1 LFLFHR
7 WAGIGLCLLFA
18 LWFLSGM
25 FMMYVDF
32 PQLTAPERRAGQPL
46 LDFSGA
52 RIAPGEAVGRL
63 SAADFRV
70 AGHPDENGPSTVP
83 ADSPLTVSQVSLGM
97 LLGRPVYYIRVKG
110 NAQTRAVFADTGEVL
125 REVTPAMARAVA
137 ADFAVRAGWIA
148 DQSRVAFDSLL
159 QTDQWSVSSGL
170 NAHRP
175 LLRVSLGDAAG
186 TDLYVS
192 STTGEVVRDTHR
204 TERLLN
210 YFAAVTHWIYPTVLR
225 KHVDAWDWVVDI
237 VSGAGVVLAVSGL
250 WIGIL
255 RWRWRRPPGKR
266 AIPYRGLMRWH
277 FITGAVFGTLALT
290 WVFSGLLSM
299 NPGSLNPPRSP
310 SAAERLVFSG
320 KPLTLG
326 DFALP
331 SWAGSADVVE
341 ASLLHYDGQAFY
353 DVVRRDGVRALYPA
367 GRDDIRPAR
376 YAAGLDDTR
385 STPSVAGRDDLRS
398 APSAGALLVRLPDAA
413 AVLARVPALIPS
425 AALHDAAVLTDY
437 DDYYYTRHEERADRP
452 LPVVRARFS
461 DPSTTWFYVDPRS
474 GEVLERST
482 YFNRVYRW
490 LYNGLH
496 SWDFPWLWRHR
507 PLWDVVVIAFSLG
520 GLTLSLLGVV
530 VGIRRLRY
538 DLRRYASQVS

>member
-1 LFLFHR
+1 
-7 WAGIGLCLLFA
+7 
-18 LWFLSGM
+18 
-25 FMMYVDF
+25 
-32 PQLTAPERRAGQPL
+32 
-46 LDFSGA
+46 
-52 RIAPGEAVGRL
+52 
-63 SAADFRV
+63 
-70 AGHPDENGPSTVP
+70 
-83 ADSPLTVSQVSLGM
+83 
-97 LLGRPVYYIRVKG
+97 
-110 NAQTRAVFADTGEVL
+110 
-125 REVTPAMARAVA
+125 
-137 ADFAVRAGWIA
+137 
-148 DQSRVAFDSLL
+148 
-159 QTDQWSVSSGL
+159 
-170 NAHRP
+170 
-175 LLRVSLGDAAG
+175 
-186 TDLYVS
+186 
-192 STTGEVVRDTHR
+192 VRDTHR

-225 KHVDAWDWVVDI
+225 RHVDIWDWVVDI

-310 SAAERLVFSG
+310 SAAEGLVFSG
-320 KPLTLG
+320 KSLTPG

-353 DVVRRDGVRALYPA
+353 DVVRRDGARALYPA
-367 GRDDIRPAR
+367 GRDDIR
-376 YAAGLDDTR
+376 
-385 STPSVAGRDDLRS
+385 
-398 APSAGALLVRLPDAA
+398 LPEAA
-413 AVLARVPALIPS
+413 AVLARVPGLMPS
-425 AALHDAAVLTDY
+425 AALHDAGVLTDY

-461 DPSTTWFYVDPRS
+461 DRDGTWFYVDPRS

-482 YFNRVYRW
+482 RFNRTYRW

-520 GLTLSLLGVV
+520 GLTLSILGVA
-530 VGIRRLRY
+530 VGVRRLRC
-538 DLRRYASQVS
+538 DLRRCA